1 MGYRDMFIKLALDQ
15 LPQLPPIPKV
25 DLAENAGHSG
35 GSCEGDRADDA
46 GGSEKVAFRLYTSL
60 RQRHAEEL
68 FPSQND
74 KSAPDRQVDFAL
86 KWQHTSA
93 HTRNVFRRLAS
104 FQTTNKRQQV
114 SHLEMEKKEQV
125 KKWREVTDKEKE
137 RAEAEEREAR
147 QKDEA
152 RERAAIRKKR
162 SARRKQLRA
171 KLEVWRVEREVKD
184 AEQKDRDAQE
194 EETEKLDDAAR
205 RVRTLKMK
213 QKLRD
218 WHASQ
223 PFAPV
228 KPPREK
234 DPPLNLR
241 RGFGVSRAPEWRECA
256 LSTNY

>member
-35 GSCEGDRADDA
+35 GSCEGDRADDD

-68 FPSQND
+68 FPSHND
-74 KSAPDRQVDFAL
+74 KSAPDRHGDFAL

-213 QKLRD
+213 QKLSD

-223 PFAPV
+223 PFVPV